1 MFVPIIF
8 QSTPSLEDI
17 SVDNLTD
24 EELDISDD
32 DLPRQIKVHLKSLH
46 RTKENMLRNSISP
59 CTLCDEIH
67 LFNLR
72 ASKLERS
79 FVKL

>member
-32 DLPRQIKVHLKSLH
+32 DLPRQIKVHLKSLN
-46 RTKENMLRNSISP
+46 RTKENMFRNSISP